1 MCIELNFDILKG
13 GIFMLLKI
21 ERVKRNLSQK
31 QLSKMSGVGLNI
43 ISKIE
48 TGKIDNVTFG
58 YIRKLA
64 KALDIPV
71 EELIK
76 EEEV

>member
-1 MCIELNFDILKG
+1 
-13 GIFMLLKI
+13 MLLKI

-31 QLSKMSGVGLNI
+31 QLSKLSGVGLNI
-43 ISKIE
+43 ISKME
-48 TGKIDNVTFG
+48 NGKIDNVTFG

>member
-1 MCIELNFDILKG
+1 
-13 GIFMLLKI
+13 MLLKI

-31 QLSKMSGVGLNI
+31 QLSKLSGVGLNI
-43 ISKIE
+43 ISKME
-48 TGKIDNVTFG
+48 NGKIDNVTFG

-64 KALDIPV
+64 RALDIPV

>member
-1 MCIELNFDILKG
+1 MA
-13 GIFMLLKI
+13 LKI
-21 ERVKRNLSQK
+21 ERIKRNISQK
-31 QLSKMSGVGLNI
+31 QLSEMSGVGLNV

-64 KALDIPV
+64 QALEIPV

-76 EEEV
+76 ESEV

>member
-1 MCIELNFDILKG
+1 
-13 GIFMLLKI
+13 MLLKI

-31 QLSKMSGVGLNI
+31 QLSELSGVGLNI
-43 ISKIE
+43 ISKME
-48 TGKIDNVTFG
+48 NGKIDNVTFG

>member
-1 MCIELNFDILKG
+1 
-13 GIFMLLKI
+13 MLLKI

-31 QLSKMSGVGLNI
+31 QLSELSGVGLNI
-43 ISKIE
+43 ISKME
-48 TGKIDNVTFG
+48 NGKIDNVTFG

-64 KALDIPV
+64 RALDIPV

>member
-1 MCIELNFDILKG
+1 
-13 GIFMLLKI
+13 MLLKI
-21 ERVKRNLSQK
+21 ERVKRNLSQRE
-31 QLSKMSGVGLNI
+31 LSKMSGVGLNV

>member
-1 MCIELNFDILKG
+1 MSLRY
-13 GIFMLLKI
+13 
-21 ERVKRNLSQK
+21 ERFKRRMTQRE
-31 QLSKMSGVGLNI
+31 LSKMSSVGLNV

>member
-1 MCIELNFDILKG
+1 
-13 GIFMLLKI
+13 MLLKI

-43 ISKIE
+43 ISKME
-48 TGKIDNVTFG
+48 NGKIDNVTFG

>member
-1 MCIELNFDILKG
+1 
-13 GIFMLLKI
+13 MLLKI

-31 QLSKMSGVGLNI
+31 QLSELSGVGLNI
-43 ISKIE
+43 ISKME
-48 TGKIDNVTFG
+48 NGKIDNVTFG

-76 EEEV
+76 ESEV

>member
-1 MCIELNFDILKG
+1 MIFLKNRKG
-13 GIFMLLKI
+13 GVFMLLKI

-31 QLSKMSGVGLNI
+31 QLSELSGVGLNI
-43 ISKIE
+43 ISKME
-48 TGKIDNVTFG
+48 NGKIDNVTFG

-64 KALDIPV
+64 RALDIPV

>member
-1 MCIELNFDILKG
+1 
-13 GIFMLLKI
+13 MLLKI

-48 TGKIDNVTFG
+48 TGKIDNVTFSH
-58 YIRKLA
+58 IRKIA
-64 KALDIPV
+64 NALNVPV
-71 EELIK
+71 EEIIK

>member
-1 MCIELNFDILKG
+1 
-13 GIFMLLKI
+13 MLLKI

-31 QLSKMSGVGLNI
+31 QLSELSGVGLNI
-43 ISKIE
+43 ISKME
-48 TGKIDNVTFG
+48 NGKIDNVTFG

-64 KALDIPV
+64 KALDISV

>member
-1 MCIELNFDILKG
+1 MSLRY
-13 GIFMLLKI
+13 
-21 ERVKRNLSQK
+21 ERFKRRISQK
-31 QLSKMSGVGLNI
+31 ELSEFSGVGLNV

-48 TGKIDNVTFG
+48 TGKIDNVIFG

-76 EEEV
+76 EDN

>member
-1 MCIELNFDILKG
+1 MSLRYERFKR
-13 GIFMLLKI
+13 KI
-21 ERVKRNLSQK
+21 TQRE
-31 QLSKMSGVGLNI
+31 LSKISGVGLNV

-64 KALDIPV
+64 QALEIPV

-76 EEEV
+76 ESEV